1 MPKPSK
7 EIPKVKQT
15 GDNQVDGFVDKL
27 LSDTVGSTLK
37 SPTQALELLNTI
49 INAYT
54 EVERITETEKT
65 KRYAIEQQS
74 KVALAK
80 IDAQKAVLMQ
90 YIEYTFAERKN
101 IFDKLFNVVDDAI
114 KKGDN
119 QQLAL
124 GLKNM
129 TDLATSNPFK
139 DLISVEKVG
148 NALEDKNH
156 EWDF

>member
-54 EVERITETEKT
+54 KVERITETEKT